1 MGRIVHNGDILLD
14 IVDAMGILKKSRS
27 TVSRLIKSGKLQG
40 SRVKGSK
47 KVWFLLSDV
56 EDLANFVIAV
66 DEPKHFDLLRKW
78 HPEIFTECR

>member
-1 MGRIVHNGDILLD
+1 MDTT
-14 IVDAMGILKKSRS
+14 GILKKSRS

-56 EDLANFVIAV
+56 EDLANHVV
-66 DEPKHFDLLRKW
+66 MPDEPKHFELLRKW
-78 HPEIFTECR
+78 HPEIFTEYR